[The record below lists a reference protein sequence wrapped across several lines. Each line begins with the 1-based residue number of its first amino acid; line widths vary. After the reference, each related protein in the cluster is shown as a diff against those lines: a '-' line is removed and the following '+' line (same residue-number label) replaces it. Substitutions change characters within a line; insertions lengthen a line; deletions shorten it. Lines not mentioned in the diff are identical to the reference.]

1 MAQEWNIRPR
11 AAQCSACS
19 EAFAEGQVYNTRLT
33 FTVEGY
39 TRGDFCEACWEKECV
54 EHPGYSSWKGVF
66 RTPPMEQDHRV
77 RKETAENLLRELI
90 ARDASARQSSIYI
103 LAVMLERQKVFVER
117 EVRTTEDSRRLVV
130 YEHKRTGESFA
141 IVDPELKLSEV
152 EPVQREIMEL
162 LSRKHDTL
170 ESSEALPPPNADSHN
185 A

>member
-19 EAFAEGQVYNTRLT
+19 AAFLEGQVYNTRLT

-39 TRGDFCEACWEKECV
+39 TRGDFCETCWTKECA
-54 EHPGYSSWKGVF
+54 EHPGYSSWKGLF

-77 RKETAENLLRELI
+77 RKETAESLLRELI
-90 ARDASARQSSIYI
+90 DQDASARRSSIYI

-117 EVRTTEDSRRLVV
+117 EVRTTEDGQRLVV

-141 IVDPELKLSEV
+141 IVDPQLKLSEV
-152 EPVQREIMEL
+152 EPVQKEIMEL
-162 LSRKHDTL
+162 LSGKHNAL
-170 ESSEALPPPNADSHN
+170 VCSEALPPPNSVSHN
-185 A
+185 V